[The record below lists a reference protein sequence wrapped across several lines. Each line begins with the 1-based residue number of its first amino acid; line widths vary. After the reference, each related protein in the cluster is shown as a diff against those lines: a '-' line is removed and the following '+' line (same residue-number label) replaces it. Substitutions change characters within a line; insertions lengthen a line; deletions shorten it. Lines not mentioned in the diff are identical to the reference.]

1 MILYNLF
8 ERLRKGEEK
17 DILAEGAIVEE
28 IEAVE
33 SAVRSLGHQCAV
45 IAVRDE
51 IFQVIHWLKEYQ
63 PDVVF
68 NLCESVY
75 GHSCWEMNIP
85 ALLDLFRI
93 PYTGSSPLTLGL
105 CQDKGKVKDILQS
118 QGILTPRYRI
128 FDRAVS
134 SVKESIFPTIVKPLH
149 EDGSLGIS
157 RESVVYDDEA
167 LIKQIRYV
175 IDQYQQPALVEEFVE
190 GRELNVGLIE
200 TNGKVGTLPISE
212 IDYSEFPEG
221 IPRICGYEAKW
232 VTESPEY
239 QKSIPICP
247 APLVGM
253 VKKRVEHIGI
263 RVFKLFGCRDY
274 ARVDLRIDRDGKIYV
289 LEVNPNPDI
298 SPQSGMA
305 RALKVQ
311 GITYMGF
318 VGNLIERA
326 LRRKDGEIR
335 RQGDGEVSQGKKVI
349 RNFPT
354 LRSQSQ

>member
-1 MILYNLF
+1 MRGEGPPVLKVVILYNLF
-8 ERLRKGEEK
+8 ERLQKGEEK

-33 SAVRSLGHQCAV
+33 NAVRSLGHQSIV
-45 IAVRDE
+45 MAVREE
-51 IFQVIHWLKEYQ
+51 IFPIIHWLKECQ

-75 GHSCWEMNIP
+75 GNSCWEMNVP

-118 QGILTPRYRI
+118 QGIPTPRYKI
-128 FDRAVS
+128 FERAAGA
-134 SVKESIFPTIVKPLH
+134 VKGNAFPIIVKPLH

-157 RESVVYDDEA
+157 RDSVVFDNET
-167 LIKQIRYV
+167 LSQKIQYV
-175 IDQYQQPALVEEFVE
+175 IEQYQQPALVEEFID
-190 GRELNVGLIE
+190 GRELNVGMVE
-200 TNGKVGTLPISE
+200 TNGKVGVLPVSE

-221 IPRICGYEAKW
+221 VPRICGYEAKW
-232 VTESPEY
+232 MTESPEY
-239 QKSIPICP
+239 KKSKPVCP
-247 APLVGM
+247 APLEWAM
-253 VKKRVEHIGI
+253 KKRVEYIAL

-274 ARVDLRIDRDGKIYV
+274 ARVDLRVDRDGKIYV

-298 SPQSGMA
+298 SPQSGMN

-311 GITYMGF
+311 GVTYGDF
-318 VGNLIERA
+318 VRNLLERA
-326 LRRKDGEIR
+326 LKRKDGEIR
-335 RQGDGEVSQGKKVI
+335 W
-349 RNFPT
+349 
-354 LRSQSQ
+354 